1 MATDA
6 FTPTR
11 TAAPDALPDVEV
23 VDSFPDISTVYR
35 RPRYMRVRTRFLI
48 SVALGLAWAGL
59 STWIALGW
67 IGDLSRS
74 ITPVGAWALILGIA
88 IIPGYLNVQLVT
100 TVLFD
105 RPRPL
110 HFDMDFP
117 GITLLVAAY
126 NEESCIEETLRYA
139 LRQDY
144 PGELIVTVIDDGSTD
159 RTREIVR
166 AVAVGDGRVRLV
178 RADHGGK
185 ATALNAGLRGV
196 ATPLVATID
205 ADTLLMPW
213 ALRRLVARLEDSPDD
228 TVAVAGSV
236 MARNARDNLLTRLQ
250 QWDYL
255 VGIASVK
262 RAQSLL
268 QGTLVAQGAFSVFR
282 APAVRQAGGWPDTI
296 GEDIVLTWALL
307 RNHGRV
313 GFEPTAVAFTDVP
326 TRLSVLIRQRRRWAR
341 GMIEGLRDHGF
352 ALIRRRRMYAHA
364 VAVDVLFPYL
374 DAAYAAAIP
383 AGIVLACFGN
393 FAIVGPLTLAVIP
406 LNGILAALM
415 ISRQHKV
422 FRSVGLVMRHTRSDV
437 VGLVAFTLLYQL
449 IMSPVALSGYVAEML
464 RRRRV
469 W

>member
-1 MATDA
+1 
-6 FTPTR
+6 
-11 TAAPDALPDVEV
+11 
-23 VDSFPDISTVYR
+23 
-35 RPRYMRVRTRFLI
+35 MRVRTRFII
-48 SVALGLAWAGL
+48 SVVAGLLWAGF
-59 STWIALGW
+59 SAWIALTW
-67 IGDLSRS
+67 IDDLSRS
-74 ITPVGAWALILGIA
+74 ITPVGAWALVLGIA
-88 IIPGYLNVQLVT
+88 IIPGYLNVQLVA
-100 TVLFD
+100 TVMFD
-105 RPRPL
+105 RPKPL
-110 HFDMDFP
+110 HFDHDFP
-117 GITLLVAAY
+117 DITLLVAAY
-126 NEESCIEETLRYA
+126 NEEACIRETLEYA

-144 PGELIVTVIDDGSTD
+144 PGGLVVAVIDDGSTD

-166 AVAVGDGRVRLV
+166 EISAGDGRVKLI

-185 ATALNAGLRGV
+185 ALALNRGLRGV

-213 ALRRLVARLEDSPDD
+213 ALRRVVARMLESPDD

-268 QGTLVAQGAFSVFR
+268 QGTLVAQGAFSVFQTR
-282 APAVRQAGGWPDTI
+282 AVRDVGGWPDTI

-307 RNHGRV
+307 RQDGRV
-313 GFEPTAVAFTDVP
+313 GFEPTGVAFTDVP
-326 TRLSVLIRQRRRWAR
+326 TSLRVLVRQRRRWAR
-341 GMIEGLRDHGF
+341 GMIEGLRDHGWE
-352 ALIRRRRMYAHA
+352 LIRRRKMYSHA

-374 DAAYAAAIP
+374 DAAYAIGIP
-383 AGIVLACFGN
+383 AGIILACFGN

-406 LNGILAALM
+406 FNGVLAGLM
-415 ISRQHKV
+415 VARQKKV
-422 FRSVGLVMRHTRSDV
+422 FDSIGLKVRHKRGDIAGFV
-437 VGLVAFTLLYQL
+437 VFTLFYQL